1 MLRQLLTILAVLTGL
16 TATVAPAQAL
26 DMRAQAVQ
34 VAEQASLAQAP
45 QGVPAIRVDGTRRS
59 TDNREPPRPRPVIVV
74 QTPTVM
80 LKADRAHE

>member
-26 DMRAQAVQ
+26 DLRAQAVQ
-34 VAEQASLAQAP
+34 VAEAASLAQAQ
-45 QGVPAIRVDGTRRS
+45 QGMPAVRVDGTRR
-59 TDNREPPRPRPVIVV
+59 TADARVPVRVRPVIVI
-74 QTPTVM
+74 QTPAVM